1 MKSTDPKPTSPNR
14 SAKQLLASV
23 AQKVATKL
31 CAWSSQLD
39 PSVRSLD
46 HQFRLYQRA
55 VEQCPVSIVITDQQ
69 GIIQYVNPS
78 FERLTGYTSEEAF
91 GKSPSILNARTQPAE
106 TYIQLW
112 DTIKAG
118 KTWRGELHNVKRNG
132 EAFWEMATI
141 SPLKDIAGNIT
152 NFVAVKED
160 ISKQRA
166 HNHELEEA
174 YQKAKSADLAKSAFL
189 ATMSHELR
197 TPLNTIIGLA
207 ALLQESETL
216 GQNAERSMGY
226 IQRSGEQLLGM
237 IENLLQLSK
246 LQNDQS
252 QASVSSFEL
261 LPLLC
266 EVAQSSCSQAAEK
279 GIELQVNFDPDLPAE
294 IESEPNHLRQ
304 SLCNLL
310 SNAVKY
316 TECGYVRLVASR
328 GKDDTIIFSVI
339 DSGLGIS
346 KENQANIFDAFYQ
359 IDGSNTNG
367 HGGAGLGL
375 AICQSFAKRLGGELS
390 VESEIGR
397 GSKFSLK
404 MPMKSPDTEKSLYS
418 VLSKPELEGITIAAL
433 LQPSLFLS
441 NLQRLAKACNWELI
455 LLPSHELDPSDI
467 PAHTNII
474 IAESESREELADT
487 TNAIPT
493 IWRNQHN
500 APNRADSI
508 VPNPLPDQLLATVID
523 ALSKRSNS
531 DSSSAAA
538 KKQNAPKLAETL
550 PLNII
555 VADDIASNRTVAKL
569 ILKHL
574 GYQPTLVSGGIPF
587 IEAIRRERFDLALLD
602 LQMPDL
608 DGLSAFRE
616 LNANPPETGMPLVAA
631 LTADSQDNTRKL
643 CMNEGMAGY
652 LTKPINPKKI
662 TDCIH
667 TLFAKQCAPE
677 AREDETQIDEDA
689 LLDREHLDVLL
700 SPFSPSDAAEMI
712 EQLWQAFE
720 TDMAV
725 NLESAKQ
732 FCMER
737 QVEKL
742 IPVVHGLKGGFQ
754 TIGWMQAGKLSQS
767 LLDQLRSGSFEAFD
781 DLPRLL
787 EEVIS
792 ESTTEMKKYL
802 KEIRETPVV

>member
-1 MKSTDPKPTSPNR
+1 MKDAHKAPTPR
-14 SAKQLLASV
+14 SGNAKRWVASL
-23 AQKVATKL
+23 AQKFATKL
-31 CAWSSQLD
+31 SSWSSQLD

-55 VEQCPVSIVITDQQ
+55 VEQCPVSIIITDQQ

-78 FERLTGYTSEEAF
+78 FERLTGYDYEEAI

-106 TYIQLW
+106 IYKDLW
-112 DTIKAG
+112 DTIRAG
-118 KTWRGELHNVKRNG
+118 NTWRGELHNVKRDG

-166 HNHELEEA
+166 HTHELEEA

-216 GQNAERSMGY
+216 GHNAERSMGY

-237 IENLLQLSK
+237 IENLLHLSK

-294 IESEPNHLRQ
+294 IVSEPNHLRQ

-328 GKDDTIIFSVI
+328 GKEDTIVFSVV

-346 KENQANIFDAFYQ
+346 KENQANIFEAFYQ
-359 IDGSNTNG
+359 IDGSNTNKR
-367 HGGAGLGL
+367 GGAGLGL

-404 MPMKSPDTEKSLYS
+404 MPMKSPDREKPLYS
-418 VLSKPELEGITIAAL
+418 VLCKPELEGIAIAAL

-441 NLQRLAKACNWELI
+441 NLQRIAHACNWDLI

-467 PAHTNII
+467 PAHTNLI
-474 IAESESREELADT
+474 IAESCFSEILSGT
-487 TNAIPT
+487 QNALPT
-493 IWRNQHN
+493 IWRNHQN
-500 APNRADSI
+500 AAARPNSI
-508 VPNPLPDQLLATVID
+508 VPNPLPDQLLATVIE
-523 ALSKRSNS
+523 ALSKQTNGTSNLTEQ
-531 DSSSAAA
+531 
-538 KKQNAPKLAETL
+538 KPQGPKLAETL

-555 VADDIASNRTVAKL
+555 LADDIASNRTVAKL

-574 GYQPTLVSGGIPF
+574 GYQPILVEGGIPF
-587 IEAIRRERFDLALLD
+587 VEAIRRERFDLALLD

-608 DGLSAFRE
+608 DGLSAFKE
-616 LNANPPETGMPLVAA
+616 LKANPPEHGIPLVVA

-643 CMNEGMAGY
+643 CLSEGMASY

-667 TLFAKQCAPE
+667 ALFAMQTTPE
-677 AREDETQIDEDA
+677 HQEETQADEDS
-689 LLDREHLDVLL
+689 LLDEEHLDVLL
-700 SPFSPSDAAEMI
+700 SPFDPSDAAEMI

-725 NLESAKQ
+725 NLQNAKQ
-732 FCMER
+732 YCAER
-737 QVEKL
+737 DAEKL
-742 IPVVHGLKGGFQ
+742 IPIVHGLKGGFQ
-754 TIGWMQAGKLSQS
+754 TIGWMRAGKLSQS
-767 LLDQLRSGSFEAFD
+767 LLNQLRSGSFEAFD
-781 DLPRLL
+781 DLLPLL
-787 EEVIS
+787 EEIIAL
-792 ESTTEMKKYL
+792 STAEMKNHL
-802 KEIRETPVV
+802 LETKGITVV